1 MKICAQTIKEKM
13 SEFARLFSIERNIFQ
28 RFVIA
33 YKYFGYL
40 NTEPIVKDI
49 LQKIF
54 DDTAKVMDEPE
65 ENMDEDKFLDVKG
78 EALYSQS
85 FWVYYTN
92 LEIVYGK
99 MKQLKK
105 CHLEDKMDC
114 ESLKKLFSKP
124 YSKKMFELSFEVV
137 NMEIFNRL
145 DQEVFCE
152 DDERENETYFDEK
165 RKELS
170 IKGEKVVVSKH
181 DKITNM
187 EKMLHHIFVTNKN
200 NIGDDFYYAEIAED
214 EFGELDYKADPD
226 GWQKYRVACREL
238 QYKIKE
244 QTDGKVK
251 DFLVFNTGKQGRVKV
266 NKKYL

>member
-1 MKICAQTIKEKM
+1 MQLRAQTIKEKM

-33 YKYFGYL
+33 YKYFTYL
-40 NTEPIVKDI
+40 NTEPTVKDI

-54 DDTAKVMDEPE
+54 DDTAKVMGEP

-78 EALYSQS
+78 EALYSNS
-85 FWVYYTN
+85 FWMYYTN
-92 LEIVYGK
+92 LEIIHGK
-99 MKQLKK
+99 MKKLKK
-105 CHLEDKMDC
+105 CHIDDKTDC
-114 ESLKKLFSKP
+114 DNLKKLFSKP

-165 RKELS
+165 RKELY
-170 IKGEKVVVSKH
+170 IKGVKVVISKH

-187 EKMLHHIFVTNKN
+187 EKILHHIFVANKKN
-200 NIGDDFYYAEIAED
+200 TGDDFYYAEIADE
-214 EFGELDYKADPD
+214 EFGELDYNGNPNA
-226 GWQKYRVACREL
+226 WEKYRVACREL
-238 QYKIKE
+238 QHKIKE
-244 QTDGKVK
+244 QTVGKIK